1 MEKILYLLLII
12 TLSFS
17 QKEGLQEF
25 KLKDGTIING
35 TIIDQDD
42 KSFMIKTQ
50 YGSININKEDI
61 IQKEYEVKL
70 LTGETLVGTKLKEN
84 DTFIILRTKMGDL
97 TIQQSDIKNLQ
108 EISISLSNDKSNN
121 SSYSGNSYGVASL
134 LFGANQIDKNI
145 DFALGDEQLI
155 DLFFDPTGY
164 TLEKGALYF
173 SGFSF
178 GFGVTDKIQITSKW
192 VGFFGGNLNIRP
204 KINLYETGN
213 WEEQHAFSIGTHIHS
228 RWKSNLYEWKEGIGE
243 KIIFNGEDVGCAE
256 KGGYGSC
263 WKQTAPPDTL
273 TEWGGYYNFGQEIE
287 SLVYNLPDNY
297 DPNAV
302 DTIYFIEPYIENDYF
317 EENYF
322 SMMELFSAYTYS
334 KARNGLRGRI
344 SHTLGGNVKIINHNN
359 KIHYFPR
366 IYYGLDIDINSKLK
380 MISELFY
387 DPSYLELWK
396 REEYDNNDNTTNIE
410 KPEWSPIHV
419 DFGFMYALNE
429 SFRFG
434 IHFQQ
439 PFIAIYWKL

>member
-1 MEKILYLLLII
+1 MKKILFLLFIF

-17 QKEGLQEF
+17 QEEGLQEF

-35 TIIDQDD
+35 IIIDQDD
-42 KSFMIKTQ
+42 KSFTIKTK

-61 IQKEYEVKL
+61 TQKEYEVKL

-97 TIQQSDIKNLQ
+97 TIQQSDIKNLH
-108 EISISLSNDKSNN
+108 EINISLSNDKSNN
-121 SSYSGNSYGVASL
+121 SSYSGNSYGVTGL
-134 LFGANQIDKNI
+134 LFGANKIDKNI

-164 TLEKGALYF
+164 TLEKGALYL

-192 VGFFGGNLNIRP
+192 VGFFGGNMNFRP
-204 KINLYETGN
+204 KIKLYEKGN

-273 TEWGGYYNFGQEIE
+273 AEWGGYYNFGQEIE

-302 DTIYFIEPYIENDYF
+302 DTVYLIEPYIENDYF

-344 SHTLGGNVKIINHNN
+344 SHTLGGNVKIINHNK

-387 DPSYLELWK
+387 DPSYLESWK
-396 REEYDNNDNTTNIE
+396 REEYDNNENAENIE
-410 KPEWSPIHV
+410 KSEWSPIHV

>member
-1 MEKILYLLLII
+1 MIDILII
-12 TLSFS
+12 NCLSDNYSYLIKDRKTNLIGVVDPSNFDQVD
-17 QKEGLQEF
+17 QKITETYK
-25 KLKDGTIING
+25 KLDFILNTHYHSDHVGG
-35 TIIDQDD
+35 
-42 KSFMIKTQ
+42 
-50 YGSININKEDI
+50 NIN
-61 IQKEYEVKL
+61 
-70 LTGETLVGTKLKEN
+70 LK
-84 DTFIILRTKMGDL
+84 K
-97 TIQQSDIKNLQ
+97 KY
-108 EISISLSNDKSNN
+108 N
-121 SSYSGNSYGVASL
+121 S
-134 LFGANQIDKNI
+134 
-145 DFALGDEQLI
+145 
-155 DLFFDPTGY
+155 
-164 TLEKGALYF
+164 
-173 SGFSF
+173 
-178 GFGVTDKIQITSKW
+178 
-192 VGFFGGNLNIRP
+192 
-204 KINLYETGN
+204 
-213 WEEQHAFSIGTHIHS
+213 
-228 RWKSNLYEWKEGIGE
+228 

-273 TEWGGYYNFGQEIE
+273 AEWGGYYNFGQEIE

-344 SHTLGGNVKIINHNN
+344 SHTLGGNVKIINHN
-359 KIHYFPR
+359 KKTHYFPR

-387 DPSYLELWK
+387 DPSYLESWK
-396 REEYDNNDNTTNIE
+396 REEYDNNDNTANIE
-410 KPEWSPIHV
+410 KSEWSPIHV

-439 PFIAIYWKL
+439 PFIAIYWKLLV